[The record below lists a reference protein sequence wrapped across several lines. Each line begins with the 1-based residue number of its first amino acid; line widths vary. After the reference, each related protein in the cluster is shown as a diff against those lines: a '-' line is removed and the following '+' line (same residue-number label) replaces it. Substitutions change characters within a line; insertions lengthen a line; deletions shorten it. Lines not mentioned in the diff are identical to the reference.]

1 MHTTFEAFLY
11 KAIDANP
18 RLKISDIVRVRRIT
32 TVHVA
37 DSRTNNAMKMEGQST
52 ADFDER
58 T

>member
-11 KAIDANP
+11 KAIDAIP
-18 RLKISDIVRVRRIT
+18 RLKISDIVRARRVT

-37 DSRTNNAMKMEGQST
+37 DSRTSNAMEMDEQST